1 MSTPHASESS
11 GWGPAQAGR
20 AQPVQTV
27 ALPVRGMTC
36 ASCVGHV
43 ERELRDT
50 PGVLDVAVNLATE
63 RATVKF
69 DPAVA
74 DVVKLAAAVVEAG
87 YEPGPPIEDAA
98 KAAEPRAE
106 DVERVADERADLTRK
121 TTVALIVA
129 AASMVLSMPLMGSGA
144 HASGDPLMKLLHP
157 VDRVLSR
164 AMPFVWSADPSLLRW
179 VLLGLTVPVVGWA
192 GARYYVRAWASVK
205 RRVADMSTLVALGTG
220 SALVYSVASTVAP
233 SAVRSMGLPLDVYY
247 EAISGILGLLLLGS
261 LLEARAK
268 GKTREAIAKLLALRP
283 DTARVLRGDREIE
296 VPIDEVR
303 VGDAVRVRPGEKIPV
318 DGDVIEGESAVDE
331 SMLTGEPLPVAK
343 KLGDKVVGATVNG
356 AGALTVFATRVGSD
370 TTLARIVRLVEAA
383 QGSKAPIQ
391 RLADRISAVFVP
403 IVLGIATL
411 AAIIWAVAAAPG
423 EGFSRALLAFV
434 TVLIIACPC
443 AMGLAT
449 PTAIMVGTGAGASH
463 GVLIKGGEA
472 LETAHRIA
480 TLVLDKTGTIT
491 EGKPTVTD
499 VVPLDTK
506 SDAEVLKLAASVE
519 ARSEHPL
526 AQSIVRA
533 ASSREGRTIEL
544 AAVVDF
550 KTETGVGVTG
560 TVEGKR
566 VRVGRVPEQG
576 RAAKAATALAARART
591 PVLVTVDDVE
601 VAVLGI
607 ADPIRA
613 TSKEAIAALRARG
626 IRVVMLTGD
635 RRDVADVVAREV
647 SVDEVHAGVLPEDK
661 ANIVAQLV
669 EKKAGVVAMV
679 GDGIN
684 DAPALARADVGIA
697 MGGGT
702 DIAIEA
708 ADVTL
713 MRSDLRSVVD
723 AIDLSRATMRTI
735 RQNLFWAFAY
745 NVVGIPI
752 AAGALWPAFHVQ
764 LSPIFASAAMALSSV
779 TVVTNSLRLR
789 ARFVR

>member
-1 MSTPHASESS
+1 MTASS
-11 GWGPAQAGR
+11 PAEGQPS
-20 AQPVQTV
+20 AQSLRTV

-43 ERELRDT
+43 ERELRET

-69 DPAVA
+69 DPSLA
-74 DVVKLAAAVVEAG
+74 DVEKLTAAVVEAG

-106 DVERVADERADLTRK
+106 DVARVEDERHELQRK
-121 TTVALIVA
+121 TSFALVVA
-129 AASMVLSMPLMGSGA
+129 ALSMVLSMPLMG
-144 HASGDPLMKLLHP
+144 HASNDPLMRLLMP

-164 AMPFVWSADPSLLRW
+164 ALPFVWSAEPSLLRW
-179 VLLGLTVPVVGWA
+179 VLLVMTAPVVGWA

-220 SALVYSVASTVAP
+220 SALIYSVASTVAP
-233 SAVRSMGLPLDVYY
+233 SAVTRMRLPLDVYY

-283 DTARVLRGDREIE
+283 ETACVLRGDQAVE
-296 VPIDEVR
+296 VKIDEVR
-303 VGDAVRVRPGEKIPV
+303 VGDRVLVRPGEKVPV
-318 DGDVIEGESAVDE
+318 DGDVVEGESAVDE

-343 KLGDKVVGATVNG
+343 KPGEKVVGATVNG
-356 AGALTVFATRVGSD
+356 AGALTLVATRVGSD

-391 RLADRISAVFVP
+391 RLADQISAVFVP
-403 IVLGIATL
+403 VVLGLATL
-411 AAIIWAVAAAPG
+411 AAIVWAVAAAPG

-449 PTAIMVGTGAGASH
+449 PTAIMVGTGAGASR

-472 LETAHRIA
+472 LETAHRIS

-491 EGKPTVTD
+491 EGKPQVTD
-499 VVPLDTK
+499 VVLLGTR
-506 SDAEVLKLAASVE
+506 SREEVLVLAAAVE
-519 ARSEHPL
+519 SRSEHPL

-533 ASSREGRTIEL
+533 AEGLARESVTEF
-544 AAVVDF
+544 AT
-550 KTETGVGVTG
+550 KTGEGVSGLVG
-560 TVEGKR
+560 GKR
-566 VRVGRVPEQG
+566 VRVGRAPAGLAE
-576 RAAKAATALAARART
+576 ASALAARART
-591 PVLVTVDDVE
+591 PVLVEVDGTP

-635 RRDVADVVAREV
+635 RKDVAEEVAREV
-647 SVDEVHAGVLPEDK
+647 GITDLHAGVLPEDK
-661 ANIVAQLV
+661 SAIVGQLV
-669 EKKAGVVAMV
+669 DEKSGVVAMV

-745 NVVGIPI
+745 NVIGIPI